1 MLADLKP
8 GDQMNLDV
16 MVNSFEIKFSER
28 VKNNYFL
35 TMNCKDASGEIAVKV
50 FDMPKP
56 KLDDLANLL
65 DENKFIHIC
74 GNVEEYKGT
83 VNAKAT
89 EIEFID
95 EPEDLSYFERCSGIP
110 INELKSRLEK
120 AISSIETDH
129 YRQLTNL
136 LIGPDGK
143 YRYKFEIWPAA
154 KSMHHAYRHG
164 LLEHSLEV
172 YSFIDSDAKTAL
184 AFDEC
189 SRPDVNWDALR
200 VSALVHDIAKTEE
213 LDYNQGAVKYTSTG
227 ELVGHLCLGSM
238 WVYHTIKSIADFPK
252 EDEDA
257 LLHILLSHHGKK
269 EWGNAVD
276 AKTLEAEIF
285 HQADHKSALMNKS
298 LKSKTRG

>member
-136 LIGPDGK
+136 LIGPDGTYRSK
-143 YRYKFEIWPAA
+143 YEIWPAA

-172 YSFIDSDAKTAL
+172 YSFIDSDSKTATS
-184 AFDEC
+184 FDEC

-200 VSALVHDIAKTEE
+200 VAALVHDLAKTEE

-238 WVYHTIKSIADFPK
+238 WVYHAIKSIADFPK

-298 LKSKTRG
+298 LKLKTRG

>member
-50 FDMPKP
+50 FDMPKS
-56 KLDDLANLL
+56 KLEDLANLL
-65 DENKFIHIC
+65 DDNKFIHIC

-83 VNAKAT
+83 INAKAT

-95 EPEDLSYFERCSGIP
+95 EPEDLAYYEKCSGIP
-110 INELKSRLEK
+110 IIELKARLQRAIESIQSPHYNELVNKLVGSEG
-120 AISSIETDH
+120 E
-129 YRQLTNL
+129 
-136 LIGPDGK
+136 
-143 YRYKFEIWPAA
+143 YRYRFEIWPAA

-172 YSFIDSDAKTAL
+172 YSFIESDAKTA
-184 AFDEC
+184 ANFDEC
-189 SRPDVNWDALR
+189 SRPNVNWDALR
-200 VSALVHDIAKTEE
+200 VAALIHDLAKTEE
-213 LDYNQGAVKYTSTG
+213 LDYNQGVVKYTSTG
-227 ELVGHLCLGSM
+227 ELIGHLCLGSM
-238 WVYHTIKSIADFPK
+238 WAYHAIRSISYFPK
-252 EDEDA
+252 EDENA
-257 LLHILLSHHGKK
+257 LLHILLSHHGRQ

-285 HQADHKSALMNKS
+285 HQADQKSALMNKS

>member
-50 FDMPKP
+50 FDMPKT

-65 DENKFIHIC
+65 DDNKFIHIC

-83 VNAKAT
+83 INAKAT

-95 EPEDLSYFERCSGIP
+95 EPEDLSYYEKCSGIP
-110 INELKSRLEK
+110 IIELKARLQK
-120 AISSIETDH
+120 AIKAIHTPHFNQLANNLVGPEGT
-129 YRQLTNL
+129 YRS
-136 LIGPDGK
+136 
-143 YRYKFEIWPAA
+143 RFEIWPAA

-172 YSFIDSDAKTAL
+172 YSFIESDAKTSTN
-184 AFDEC
+184 FDEC
-189 SRPDVNWDALR
+189 SRPNVNWDALR
-200 VSALVHDIAKTEE
+200 VAALIHDLAKTEE
-213 LDYNQGAVKYTSTG
+213 LDYNQGVVKYTSTG
-227 ELVGHLCLGSM
+227 EMVGHLCLGSM
-238 WVYHTIKSIADFPK
+238 WAYHAIRSIDSFPK

-257 LLHILLSHHGKK
+257 LLHILLSHHGRQ

-276 AKTLEAEIF
+276 MKTLEAEIF